1 MWLPLNSPLLVETY
15 VGEFPVGPGAS
26 PALVRLLESLQRIES
41 DRPIYAVTSLKN
53 LWFTTASDYAHADS
67 HPSVA
72 VLPRA
77 GNFSVSYARAGERKS
92 SSGGV
97 VPESQL
103 EATVRAFLSH
113 LARGDEG

>member
-1 MWLPLNSPLLVETY
+1 MWLPLNNPGLVATY
-15 VGEFPVGPGAS
+15 VAEFPPGSGPP
-26 PALVRLLESLQRIES
+26 PALVRLLESLRDVES
-41 DRPIYAVTSLKN
+41 DRQIYAVTSLKN
-53 LWFTTASDYAHADS
+53 LWFTTASDYGQADL

-77 GNFSVSYARAGERKS
+77 GNVSVSYARAGERKS
-92 SSGGV
+92 SSGGM

-103 EATVRAFLSH
+103 EGTVRAFLAH